1 MNDVLSY
8 FRERDPGF
16 KSVPDNELS
25 EYIYNRFPE
34 FLKDPGFRAD
44 IKSQFATAAQIPVG
58 TPDFVSD
65 EALQRGRLSSAGQSA
80 LRGGGVGTGGAV
92 SFLGRAIENLAP
104 YFAGMDPSGQGLAI
118 PEMDQAQAAYTEQQ
132 RKAALTPVQREIEV
146 QQNPVYQAGRSITEG
161 AREAFQPNPK
171 YAGEFFTD
179 VIPSSAGGMIPTFA
193 AAMIA
198 GPAGGMLQYGGSSA
212 EQSAEDAI
220 KAGRIDLA
228 NRAAALRFPV
238 AAISEG
244 LLGAGTRFGSRL
256 LRPTEAVAGRTAAE
270 VAASAE
276 QRLLQQELDMLAKG
290 AGRRMAEVG
299 AREAAQESIEQLGEN
314 VIASSLAPY
323 DPNRPLMQGVAES
336 AAAGFLLGGGVGGV
350 EVGIDAANR
359 RLAESQYNTAY
370 QDLLNQLAVRSVD
383 QGTRLQGVPLGPIS
397 NLPERARTADIIS
410 DEGVTSLMAR
420 RLVPAVSG
428 LESGLGD
435 VLPSEGITSPID
447 EAIMRGRPS
456 RPQPTPPQIQTSELA
471 ALEAAQASRYGAAT
485 RPIAEEPRETLGM
498 SPEVSQRLRDLRAQ
512 EQLQLQQINEAAVQV
527 PEARQPAVQEGGQG
541 AQGPSRVDRQAEVR
555 EGQVPADVTGRSE
568 VAAAQTQ
575 PWQDDSYRAGQTI
588 AEQEFARDPNNPGL
602 LRVKLPSDI
611 AAYEAELNA
620 ANALPTRSARSRAI
634 FEAGQKYGWQSQ
646 SIPELRQAIGLVS
659 RYQELSAQ
667 ANAQPSEQ
675 AAPDQTAALATAPA
689 PAQPKVEPLAAAAAK
704 LTYGDGSELAT
715 GDVTSLDKSVFGE
728 EAAKVLGKTII
739 RGSVS
744 QNPDGS
750 VSVRVSNAGVTT
762 RRTKAARA
770 TPTLAQKAGVSL
782 GDVLTFKPLADG
794 GFSVDRVSA
803 DGTAFPTVRIKKL
816 KGLFNKQAA
825 PSVQPETVAPSEND
839 QKKSLVMQLIGGALE
854 NEKYN
859 EFKRLLERSVFRGET
874 DEGNQE
880 LDDFE
885 DSLTDQDKIIFRA
898 AFYREVG
905 VDQMMDRFAKMAPG
919 LSVDSTDLANKWD
932 DALVGFVTRG
942 LKDKAWANSW
952 SPNTAQTSIVIDQI
966 RKAQRSPL
974 SLVEEPRP
982 QGESTL
988 TGQQARKEE
997 IPPSESVDITSTADT
1012 RRFNARMFNRLAES
1026 IGAMERLNRGRRLN
1040 ADQLRSAFDKEVAGF
1055 NREAFAEAFAG
1066 ASADVIKTQL
1076 DGAFQK
1082 VLALYEQGGAARIAD
1097 EADAYEAG
1105 ETNVVELLS
1114 RAPQAPTGLPSNQVS
1129 ARLQSQFGIPANALV
1144 RVVSEPNVD
1153 WDGRSLFR
1161 NGVLVGIQINAANL
1175 STLSDVDKVMLHE
1188 LSEAANANGELANE
1202 IKLITDQEASKI
1214 FIQVR
1219 LLGYDPSVF
1228 TREEDARKVEQLVNA
1243 WRGRN
1248 WFERVVGR
1256 VMAWA
1261 STKGV
1266 RLTRLAAEYVAAK
1279 AIAKVQGEVSR
1290 ASTTASSGGV
1300 DVVQTLGDRTVV
1312 ARAADSMASGAVEI
1326 REAKRKKASG
1336 MTTEYLSESDPMY
1349 LRNGWLLPNG
1359 AFLDTDPA
1367 SAFSQDDGTGRLTGH
1382 AAAAVSWMERNR
1394 PDLAAAFFAEQE
1406 MANPDWNEADDGP
1419 LPISDEA
1426 ATEFMVRQGWV
1437 RVAEGGQTQYIQG
1450 RPSSTQMRILRDA
1463 AIERKQRIERD
1474 NGPDRMS
1481 FVLYDPNQ
1489 FETRESKTTF
1499 RNRIQV
1505 AEEAGVPGL
1514 LPNQQAVIERSA
1526 AAQAASVP
1534 SSIKARISAA
1544 SDRSQRSLAWLGN
1557 ISDLST
1563 SPAPLSAMNPADPLT
1578 PMVASA
1584 VVGQIDRAI
1593 ENRAKLVDQLERIQ
1607 EEMASPKRAKQLAEL
1622 ATANAA
1628 ANAAGAAYEALVKDF
1643 RSYNRQEI
1651 LTYSGTDASLKNAIT
1666 RASDSVRL
1674 LSAESI
1680 ELRKAFE
1687 IMAEA
1692 VPPSVV
1698 SAAKAAK
1705 DTQPIVDY
1713 VTNNN
1718 VLTGKVRQSTIDLLL
1733 TPPAA
1738 GKKSPLQSY
1747 RGLASAL
1754 TTISDYKADVEI
1766 AKADRKKFEDQFAAT
1781 SPSAK
1786 AKSKRVDVE
1795 DFAKRYRNLR
1805 NAEADASER
1814 IRTISKEI
1822 DLLDSALLSTLE
1834 QIEILDEV
1842 IKSPEFSEAYQTAT
1856 NILDLRLP
1864 EIVGGLDPKTGDEV
1878 FKIGGIEYRLPR
1890 RFDVTADQEAAAKVL
1905 EIYNAATARLDEI
1918 KNGSDPVR
1926 PDEVNAL
1933 IQLQQRMAQYG
1944 HSVGDAALS
1953 TGPFNP
1959 IRLVRSLPFLRA
1971 LVSRRHLARMIPG
1984 RLSSELSL
1992 LNSTG
1997 DSLEKA
2003 IDSLRRD
2010 KNVGHVAI
2018 DMAQF
2023 RAIKSHPDLTP
2034 MQWKVEVANEL
2045 LNARQN
2051 DKDYM
2056 PEAGDTTPFGHVVT
2070 KEDIAAIK
2078 LMARHAHR
2086 YYGLTTGK
2094 DRGGIIRYQ
2103 PTMILEGNRT
2113 RLPYMTGADMTPR
2126 RLIRDDSE
2134 GSPIYYAKL
2143 LVKALENPDMA
2154 SRMAEIEK
2162 ILSEPKAFQMMARRY
2177 VWETNSDFKN
2187 TSPYAKVYK
2196 ALALQ
2201 WWKDGKTAP
2210 KDLDE
2215 LIEQIAMRVP
2225 AVGASVDIESAVK
2238 EALLSEIAASS
2249 KAAIDDAATSMST
2262 ATKYVQDGLGEP
2274 IEGGEPT
2281 SPTAIVSV
2289 VDSFNQFTKP
2299 RGAMVAPGIFYS
2311 YTLSTGEEMNGL
2323 AAAAMMP
2330 VRIRQLRALI
2340 DLKNAVSRYKTN
2352 LAERINSDP
2361 DSVKA
2366 DVRSGKLY
2374 TDYAETNNLLNT
2386 LSAVTEVFKQ
2396 RVESPNVHNESG
2408 LLKAWNAVHKTLLV
2422 SALTA
2427 SVRNILF
2434 GIAGG
2439 DVAGRMMIR
2448 GGGSGSVGS
2457 AFLAGGPRVAVRLLE
2472 RIFTNNPAAMSFIR
2486 ANKGKLG
2493 VLGERLTKSAQL
2505 SAAIQNAARLGGW
2518 EVDEPSISERAAQVS
2533 ETGTYGNVIQSR
2545 GQLQKS
2551 MLSKIER
2558 MFTPRLVAKVKESVF
2573 RFQPAGDQLAN
2584 EMNAKDAMQRLALTF
2599 MSGYRIMQNR
2609 AATGVKGWDNWAD
2622 PANIIKPAEAK
2633 DVAGWSPELLISL
2646 KQLVAPAGSLE
2657 YVLHDFYK
2665 RVEDAKSKGQD
2676 IYSVPPIADE
2686 NALAD
2691 VLIRVLS
2698 ASNLPSDSS
2707 RADLIKTRSTLGQTL
2722 NFFWGFPGWINNW
2735 LDTLEGISSVSTER
2749 KAQIEKNVLPVL
2761 YMFTMLSLMAL
2772 GGLWPN
2778 ELMAIFYRII
2788 NGRPY
2793 PIMTARDFLES
2804 PSAKSLTK
2812 LMSVSLAGMVPYA
2825 GEYIAGYVGATQNK
2839 PNLTDLAK
2847 MSVPLGVLGNFAQA
2861 LKTAWSTG
2869 DVGGAVLSMTRGTL
2883 PILNPVINRLPDVAA
2898 RDAVNDA
2905 VRVASRN
2912 AGDLE
2917 MKTRGG
2923 AGGNEPTEFSSLIKR
2938 AVAANASGD
2947 SAGAQRLLNRAAEV
2961 KAATGVGDPWSAVKA
2976 SLKSQLP
2983 EQKAFGRMLSADEKV
2998 GLRSRMSPEQRAV
3011 FDNGDRSVQQL
3022 VDGIKPKAE
3031 REGGGGMTAMRRIRA
3046 LTRKPKAIRTIRTKL
3061 RKLRPMKLR
3070 LTRGGRSGSR
3080 LRVPKPLQMA
3090 ALGPASRAR
3099 RRPAGLMSPLG
3110 RGSVLGMPAA
3120 SIGI

>member
-1 MNDVLSY
+1 MPQFDWAGARAAGYSDSEIAD
-8 FRERDPGF
+8 FISGAQGF
-16 KSVPDNELS
+16 DAPSARKAGYSD
-25 EYIYNRFPE
+25 
-34 FLKDPGFRAD
+34 AD
-44 IKSQFATAAQIPVG
+44 IIGYLNKRSGLQDQMAQLKEEGRAAQTRLETLEAYESDKEIP
-58 TPDFVSD
+58 
-65 EALQRGRLSSAGQSA
+65 
-80 LRGGGVGTGGAV
+80 
-92 SFLGRAIENLAP
+92 FLGRTEFGRQLGSGIARMAGGTLQ
-104 YFAGMDPSGQGLAI
+104 FAS
-118 PEMDQAQAAYTEQQ
+118 
-132 RKAALTPVQREIEV
+132 ALTPESPAELARLGSVFGPGVVGGLAGLASSAIPGGLSNRLREAGSEVSGLADIPTTAPKSISEIETAGDIPGFLGAQV
-146 QQNPVYQAGRSITEG
+146 IQQ
-161 AREAFQPNPK
+161 
-171 YAGEFFTD
+171 
-179 VIPSSAGGMIPTFA
+179 IPQILATAP
-193 AAMIA
+193 IA
-198 GPAGGMLQYGGSSA
+198 G
-212 EQSAEDAI
+212 
-220 KAGRIDLA
+220 
-228 NRAAALRFPV
+228 ALR
-238 AAISEG
+238 
-244 LLGAGTRFGSRL
+244 LLGAGKTLTGAAAPIITTAPQEGGAIYGEIVEATGETGPLQRAAGIGGGL
-256 LRPTEAVAGRTAAE
+256 LSGALETIGAVPAGTARRIAQGAVRESVPPVLGIAGAAQREARDIA
-270 VAASAE
+270 
-276 QRLLQQELDMLAKG
+276 QEL
-290 AGRRMAEVG
+290 
-299 AREAAQESIEQLGEN
+299 AQQY
-314 VIASSLAPY
+314 AQ
-323 DPNRPLMQGVAES
+323 R
-336 AAAGFLLGGGVGGV
+336 GVGGFARG
-350 EVGIDAANR
+350 VGKDILSEGLTEAGQEGVSILSVGAGGGGLPTAQEAATR
-359 RLAESQYNTAY
+359 VIGAGLTGSFIGGAIGGTQSGIGRLADARREDRLEQEL
-370 QDLLNQLAVRSVD
+370 QDYFGRLGAMSVD
-383 QGTRLQGVPLGPIS
+383 RGARLQGVPLGPIS

-471 ALEAAQASRYGAAT
+471 ALEAAQAIRYGAAT

-498 SPEVSQRLRDLRAQ
+498 SPEVAQRLRDLRAQ

-568 VAAAQTQ
+568 VAA
-575 PWQDDSYRAGQTI
+575 
-588 AEQEFARDPNNPGL
+588 
-602 LRVKLPSDI
+602 
-611 AAYEAELNA
+611 
-620 ANALPTRSARSRAI
+620 
-634 FEAGQKYGWQSQ
+634 
-646 SIPELRQAIGLVS
+646 
-659 RYQELSAQ
+659 
-667 ANAQPSEQ
+667 
-675 AAPDQTAALATAPA
+675 
-689 PAQPKVEPLAAAAAK
+689 AQPKVEPLAAAAAK

-885 DSLTDQDKIIFRA
+885 DSLTDQEKIIFRA

-905 VDQMMDRFAKMAPG
+905 VDQMVDRFAKMAPG

-1082 VLALYEQGGAARIAD
+1082 VLALYGQGGAARIAD

-1161 NGVLVGIQINAANL
+1161 NGVLVGIQINAANV

-1300 DVVQTLGDRTVV
+1300 DVVQTLGDRTV
-1312 ARAADSMASGAVEI
+1312 ASRAADSMASGAVEI
-1326 REAKRKKASG
+1326 REARRKKASG

-1367 SAFSQDDGTGRLTGH
+1367 SAFSQDEGTGRLTGH
-1382 AAAAVSWMERNR
+1382 AGAAVAWMERNR

-1593 ENRAKLVDQLERIQ
+1593 ENRAKLVGQLERIQ

-1674 LSAESI
+1674 LSAESA

-1718 VLTGKVRQSTIDLLL
+1718 VLAGKVRQSTIDLLL

-2281 SPTAIVSV
+2281 SPAAIVSV

-2472 RIFTNNPAAMSFIR
+2472 RIFTNSPAAMSFIR

-2493 VLGERLTKSAQL
+2493 VLGERLMKSAEM

-2533 ETGTYGNVIQSR
+2533 ETGTYGNLIQSR

-2938 AVAANASGD
+2938 AVAANAAGD